1 MNSFYYATSVF
12 AFNKSKTHHVGLQQN
27 KSYCPAKEIINKMK
41 RQLTGWEKIFANH
54 LSDKGLIPKI
64 HKELIELKSKTINN
78 PVKNWQRT

>member
-1 MNSFYYATSVF
+1 MSSFYYAISVF

-54 LSDKGLIPKI
+54 LSDKGLISKI
-64 HKELIELKSKTINN
+64 YKKLIKLNSNKTNNKILK
-78 PVKNWQRT
+78 WA